1 MIRALALAFGQLDDP
16 PVRRVLLYTV
26 LITLMIA
33 GALIGIVAGLLSAF
47 DVSGLG
53 WLDNLIALFG
63 GLAAALIAWM
73 LFPAIATQVIFL
85 FLETIADAVEARHYP
100 QLARARPV
108 SVWSSTLA
116 GIRLGIVMLLANI
129 LILPISFIPGLNL
142 VQPVIYYAINGALI
156 GREYSEVVGPRR
168 MTFRET
174 HILRRRHRFKIFVSG
189 IVIALLFT
197 IPVLNLIAPVIAT
210 AFMVHVLHG
219 LEPNAAAVA
228 RQGGGA
234 RTLEPTES

>member
-26 LITLMIA
+26 LVTLAIA

-47 DVSGLG
+47 DVSGIG
-53 WLDNLIALFG
+53 WLDNLITLFG

-85 FLETIADAVEARHYP
+85 FLDVIADAVEARHYP
-100 QLARARPV
+100 NLPRARPA
-108 SVWSSTLA
+108 SLWAYTLA
-116 GIRLGIVMLLANI
+116 GIRLGVIMLLVNV

-142 VQPVIYYAINGALI
+142 VHPFLYYAINGVLI
-156 GREYSEVVGPRR
+156 GREYIEVIAPRR
-168 MTFRET
+168 MSFRET

-189 IVIALLFT
+189 VVIALLFT
-197 IPVLNLIAPVIAT
+197 IPVLNLIAPIIAT
-210 AFMVHVLHG
+210 AFMVHVFHG
-219 LEPNAAAVA
+219 LKPNAAEAA
-228 RQGGGA
+228 EQQGSV
-234 RTLEPTES
+234 RTPEPTES